1 MTTKEFKVHFIYN
14 SKGNRVEL
22 GYPEIQTLLFLN
34 EHAFLSQPQLFE
46 FYSFVQIINP
56 AAFRKKTSKWVEAG
70 LIKKKTEPLQNG
82 HSVVIISLAGA
93 GLTVLKKLG
102 YIHENSRVKTPGS
115 SNIDHSLAI
124 RQIALDVIYNHRI
137 RTNAQIYLAKGLY
150 VIGIQPNLFFNTL
163 TEPVLIF
170 KSKHLGEDYLRHFIK
185 YDNPIADYKSTLLTS
200 INPYRDKDEYTEV
213 VADWLFEVEGQYLH
227 IEVDCGNEQIRK
239 SKNAYDTS
247 FEGKLSRLQPQI
259 EKNEIVAS
267 NYHVLFVMVDNRDG
281 AVLTMRHPTRVTRIA
296 NVKQEI
302 ARFTNYNEWHYE
314 ICMIRFSRAKEFLWN
329 YLRKITEPPENEH
342 HEITQLINVFK
353 QKKEL
358 QFEDWKFNSIKKD
371 KLIQSGI
378 FPRNTYVPELVLMY
392 SHRKH
397 SSHQLILPFFMEEG
411 NVKKAEQLAA
421 LADAVNSG
429 QYRDRFTKILVIY
442 PNESELFHDI
452 PRKHQRQSSDTS
464 AMDTSK
470 MIFISKANFIRNIDT
485 PEFFNESKEYLPHDC
500 IFQLTV

>member
-46 FYSFVQIINP
+46 FYSFVQTINQ
-56 AAFRKKTSKWVEAG
+56 ASFRKKTSKWLEAG

-102 YIHENSRVKTPGS
+102 YIHENSRTKTPGS

-137 RTNAQIYLAKGLY
+137 RTNAQIYLVKGLY

-163 TEPVLIF
+163 TEPVLIY
-170 KSKHLGEDYLRHFIK
+170 KSKHLGEDYLSHFIK
-185 YDNPIADYKSTLLTS
+185 YDNPITDYKSTLLTS
-200 INPYRDKDEYTEV
+200 INPYRDKDEHTEV
-213 VADWLFEVEGQYLH
+213 VADWLFKVEGQYLH
-227 IEVDCGNEQIRK
+227 VEVDCGNEQIRK

-259 EKNEIVAS
+259 EKKEIAAS

-281 AVLTMRHPTRVTRIA
+281 VALTLRQPTRVTRIA

-302 ARFTNYNEWHYE
+302 ARFTNYNEWDYE
-314 ICMIRFSRAKEFLWN
+314 INIIRFSRAKEFLWN
-329 YLRKITEPPENEH
+329 YLRKITEPANDEH
-342 HEITQLINVFK
+342 HEITQLIDVFM

-358 QFEDWKFNSIKKD
+358 HFEDWEFNFITKEKI
-371 KLIQSGI
+371 IQNGT
-378 FPRNTYVPELVLMY
+378 FPRDGYIPEKTLLY
-392 SHRKH
+392 LHPIH
-397 SSHQLILPFFMEEG
+397 SSIQLILPFFMEEG

-421 LADAVNSG
+421 LADAINSG
-429 QYRDRFTKILVIY
+429 QYGNRLTKILVIY

-452 PRKHQRQSSDTS
+452 PRKHQRQSNDRS

-470 MIFISKANFIRNIDT
+470 MIFISKENFISNIDA
-485 PEFFNESKEYLPHDC
+485 PEFFDESKGCLPYDC
-500 IFQLTV
+500 IFQLAV